1 MNIRQEI
8 YTNSKKTKLLYN
20 TAQEDLKRN
29 AKNAHQKTQNKTYV
43 NISSNFSPSTP
54 SICLTHFLTSLSTS
68 SSSSSI
74 SSLIYGNISGKSANH
89 SSPSCSVSACSVFSA
104 ATRVCGLSPP
114 ADLALKP
121 DEGRRNFMSVELSS
135 LWLSV
140 ESAAMPS
147 SVMAGM
153 VSVITVVAVEV
164 DVAWASWE
172 IKGWEIWVRWEGD
185 CQNSKE
191 S

>member
-1 MNIRQEI
+1 MNI
-8 YTNSKKTKLLYN
+8 KTKKFIQTPKGQAELLYN
-20 TAQEDLKRN
+20 TAQRRFGKKR
-29 AKNAHQKTQNKTYV
+29 QKCSPKPKPYV
-43 NISSNFSPSTP
+43 NISSNFSPKTP

-121 DEGRRNFMSVELSS
+121 DEGRRNFMSVELSY

-164 DVAWASWE
+164 EVAWDS
-172 IKGWEIWVRWEGD
+172 
-185 CQNSKE
+185 
-191 S
+191 